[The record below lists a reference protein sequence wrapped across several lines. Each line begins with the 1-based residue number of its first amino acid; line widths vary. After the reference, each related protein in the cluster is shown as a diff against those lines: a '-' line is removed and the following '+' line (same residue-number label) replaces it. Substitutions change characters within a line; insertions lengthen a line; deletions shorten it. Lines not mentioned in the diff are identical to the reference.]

1 MINNIE
7 NTLLRP
13 YKSIGLVSGSKH
25 MHFYNAG
32 TKNYIAVPTNHSYKI
47 YD

>member
-1 MINNIE
+1 MINTID

-13 YKSIGLVSGSKH
+13 YKSIGLAAGSKQ
-25 MHFYNAG
+25 MNFYNAG